1 MRGRVPIRP
10 LEEIADAAVG
20 VFLERGF
27 RPAGISDVAAA
38 LGLSHGAVYTY
49 VKSKQALLHLALVRS
64 LRPDAVAGL
73 AVPVPTPTA
82 EEVVAL
88 VESWAGEQ
96 AALPLLARAS
106 TGPPGLSTTAELGAV
121 VDELYAFVEQNRT
134 ALQLVEGCAEQ
145 LPDLA
150 QWYFVQRRRAM
161 VEQISTYLTDRIS
174 AGLLRP
180 VPDVQVAA
188 RFIVETVAWFAMHRH
203 GDPDSRMLTDDDC
216 RRTVHHLLV
225 AAFPTPTEESHDRDR

>member
-1 MRGRVPIRP
+1 MRGRMPMRP

-20 VFLERGF
+20 VFLARGF

-49 VKSKQALLHLALVRS
+49 AKSKQALLHLALMRV

-73 AVPVPTPTA
+73 AVPVQTPTA
-82 EEVVAL
+82 EEVIAV
-88 VESWAGEQ
+88 VESWAGDQ
-96 AALPLLARAS
+96 TALPLLARAS
-106 TGPPGLSTTAELGAV
+106 AGPAGASGLSPEAELGGV

-134 ALQLVEGCAEQ
+134 ALQLVERCAEQ
-145 LPDLA
+145 LPELA

-161 VEQISTYLTDRIS
+161 VEQVGTYLAARIA

-180 VPDVQVAA
+180 VPDVPVAA

-203 GDPDSRMLTDDDC
+203 GDPDSRMLADDDC

-225 AAFPTPTEESHDRDR
+225 AAFPSTEDSHD

>member
-1 MRGRVPIRP
+1 MRGRMPIRP

-20 VFLERGF
+20 VFLARGF

-49 VKSKQALLHLALVRS
+49 AKSKQALFHLALMRV
-64 LRPDAVAGL
+64 LRPDAVTGL

-82 EEVVAL
+82 DEVIAL
-88 VESWAGEQ
+88 VESWASDQ
-96 AALPLLARAS
+96 SALARLAEAS
-106 TGPPGLSTTAELGAV
+106 AGPSGLSPSAELGAV
-121 VDELYAFVEQNRT
+121 VDELYAFVEQNRV
-134 ALQLVEGCAEQ
+134 ALQLVERCAEE
-145 LPDLA
+145 LPELA

-161 VEQISTYLTDRIS
+161 VEQVGEYLAARIA

-180 VPDVQVAA
+180 VPDVPVAA

-225 AAFPTPTEESHDRDR
+225 AAFPPGEESHDRHR